1 MCFGWCFAGTTA
13 LDGCGVSTLT
23 FVIDLILVWPFG
35 TWEVGMT
42 VLMTS
47 GRDAGIG
54 PMIGNRPSL
63 ITQEASLLA
72 VEFSLFCEIHSLFD

>member
-1 MCFGWCFAGTTA
+1 
-13 LDGCGVSTLT
+13 
-23 FVIDLILVWPFG
+23 
-35 TWEVGMT
+35 MT

-47 GRDAGIG
+47 GSDAGIG